1 MLGQILEP
9 IQISDMLAA
18 KQRLRK
24 EFPPSPLRGG
34 FGGSCNDADKYGA
47 ESRTS

>member
-24 EFPPSPLRGG
+24 EFPPR
-34 FGGSCNDADKYGA
+34 YVQ
-47 ESRTS
+47 SRRWIRNWEPPSI